1 MPQTLSKDG
10 HTVVSSGGIC
20 TNCLCAM
27 VDAIPSSL
35 DIKGEIDRHITEPNE
50 KLAAEIAA
58 WAVQAYRDK
67 IGTERTYGRVAALP
81 SQWERAAMSVEVQL
95 AVENILIKK
104 GWAFG
109 HNFVTNE
116 VYLQPTQP
124 AEKVFRGPAPA
135 Y

>member
-1 MPQTLSKDG
+1 MPQTLNKDG
-10 HTVVSSGGIC
+10 QSAVRSGGIC

-67 IGTERTYGRVAALP
+67 IGTERVYGRVVALP
-81 SQWERAAMSVEVQL
+81 SQWPVAAMSVEVQM
-95 AVENILIKK
+95 AVKDILIKK

-116 VYLQPTQP
+116 MYMQPTQP
-124 AEKVFRGPAPA
+124 AEKVFRGPRPA

>member
-1 MPQTLSKDG
+1 MPQSLSKDEQ
-10 HTVVSSGGIC
+10 TAVSSGGIC
-20 TNCLCAM
+20 TRCQCAM
-27 VDAIPSSL
+27 VDSIPSSL
-35 DIKGEIDRHITEPNE
+35 DIKDEIDRHVTEPNE

-67 IGTERTYGRVAALP
+67 IGTERIYGNVVALP
-81 SQWERAAMSVEVQL
+81 LPWGREVMSVNVKM
-95 AVENILIKK
+95 AVDGILIKK

-116 VYLQPTQP
+116 AYVQPTQP
-124 AEKVFRGPAPA
+124 ADRVVYGPRPS

>member
-10 HTVVSSGGIC
+10 HTVVPSGGIC

-67 IGTERTYGRVAALP
+67 IGTERVYRGVVILRSPWGREV
-81 SQWERAAMSVEVQL
+81 MSIEVTMI
-95 AVENILIKK
+95 VENFLIKK
-104 GWAFG
+104 GWALS

-116 VYLQPTQP
+116 VYMQPTQP
-124 AEKVFRGPAPA
+124 AEKVFRGPAPG

>member
-1 MPQTLSKDG
+1 MPHSLSKDG
-10 HTVVSSGGIC
+10 QNAPSGDIC

-35 DIKGEIDRHITEPNE
+35 DIAGEINRHITEPNA
-50 KLAAEIAA
+50 KLSAEIAA

-67 IGTERTYGRVAALP
+67 IGTERIYGRVVSLP
-81 SQWERAAMSVEVQL
+81 FPWDREVLSVEVNV
-95 AVENILIKK
+95 AVQGILIKK

-116 VYLQPTQP
+116 AYVQPTQP
-124 AEKVFRGPAPA
+124 AERVVYGPRPA